1 MTRRRSVLCPSRLFS
16 VDVGEPLTSFN
27 LYTSNIDPSFV
38 SLFYNDMLQN
48 YSKKYLAFQ
57 ANAEDSFAI
66 AVVVMAGMAV
76 AGDSGSS

>member
-1 MTRRRSVLCPSRLFS
+1 MTTRQSVLCPSRLFS

-48 YSKKYLAFQ
+48 YSKKYLPSQ
-57 ANAEDSFAI
+57 VDAEDNFAI